1 MDGGSFVYWNYIKF
15 PIIKLNVLIYA
26 YECSYNTGKLIF
38 ALRPP
43 LFFITSNTRMFEIR
57 YSPIKLSRGHTDACV
72 GTHY

>member
-1 MDGGSFVYWNYIKF
+1 MG
-15 PIIKLNVLIYA
+15 
-26 YECSYNTGKLIF
+26 YNTGKLIF